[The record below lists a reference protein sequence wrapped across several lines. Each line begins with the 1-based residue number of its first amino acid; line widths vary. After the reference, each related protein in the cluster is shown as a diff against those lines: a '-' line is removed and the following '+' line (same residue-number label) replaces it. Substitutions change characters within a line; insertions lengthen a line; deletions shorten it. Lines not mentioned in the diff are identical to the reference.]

1 MYDWCLYTYIY
12 IYIHIYILFIIFHDN
27 FLWWSMEISP
37 GWLYEWYVNAV
48 DGWFMD
54 ITIWMIHQFIDGR
67 MIGSLWAGLVS
78 RWFHAFVGPSASSVS
93 EIDPLDRQR
102 WANGIGTTAKR
113 ARQWLWFHR
122 PRRRR
127 VHVRLAPSGQA
138 AAPDGDKF
146 AVQLGVAEN
155 GVTLQMDP
163 NGHWKKPAM
172 MIKHPIWG
180 FQLDFQTQVTVRSF
194 QPPAE
199 LSMAVLASRLRCFFE
214 WVHSPSLTM
223 TNLLWQIVR
232 MVILW
237 HHKLTPKCHH
247 PKFITIWAFWCWPCV
262 LGIPHFEKHLARHH
276 SNSTKLQLAIWLG
289 SFWSSSDPFSF
300 MLRRADSK
308 PRSKP
313 LPKWLVDAVPRCLWS
328 DPAGGYHGGVWRCH
342 GFPDWKA
349 AGGRRTSGRNHS
361 DFPQQFWEG
370 TVM

>member
-1 MYDWCLYTYIY
+1 
-12 IYIHIYILFIIFHDN
+12 
-27 FLWWSMEISP
+27 
-37 GWLYEWYVNAV
+37 
-48 DGWFMD
+48 
-54 ITIWMIHQFIDGR
+54 
-67 MIGSLWAGLVS
+67 
-78 RWFHAFVGPSASSVS
+78 
-93 EIDPLDRQR
+93 
-102 WANGIGTTAKR
+102 
-113 ARQWLWFHR
+113 
-122 PRRRR
+122 
-127 VHVRLAPSGQA
+127 
-138 AAPDGDKF
+138 
-146 AVQLGVAEN
+146 VAEN

>member
-1 MYDWCLYTYIY
+1 MLIH
-12 IYIHIYILFIIFHDN
+12 IYIHTYIYILFIIFHDN
-27 FLWWSMEISP
+27 FLWSMEISP

-78 RWFHAFVGPSASSVS
+78 RWFHAFVGSSASSVS

-262 LGIPHFEKHLARHH
+262 LGIPHFEKHLARHQ